1 MRLLC
6 KGKSEPDR
14 ALCDAFNNETKNGK
28 DMRRES
34 QLLEQAVASIIEA
47 KEQSDIDSFF
57 SGGTTSFLEEDI
69 DGLDDFELICF
80 LVVK

>member
-1 MRLLC
+1 MLC

-14 ALCDAFNNETKNGK
+14 TLCDAFNKETKSGK

-34 QLLEQAVASIIEA
+34 KLLEEAVASIIES

-80 LVVK
+80 LVVR